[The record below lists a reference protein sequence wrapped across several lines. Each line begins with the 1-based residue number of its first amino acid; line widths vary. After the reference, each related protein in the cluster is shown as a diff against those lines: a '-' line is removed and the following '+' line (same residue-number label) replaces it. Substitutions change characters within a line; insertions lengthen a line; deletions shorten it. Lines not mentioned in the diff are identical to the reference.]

1 MNLRAW
7 DHAYI
12 TRKMPLYDHAK
23 FGDDRPN
30 GLGVHK
36 EHTHRQTD
44 RRKPLIIL
52 KDDKKFN
59 FLKKS
64 NDNILTS
71 PLAILFNILF
81 LNICITMI
89 FRVIA

>member
-7 DHAYI
+7 DQDYV
-12 TRKMPLYDHAK
+12 TRKMSLYDHAK

-52 KDDKKFN
+52 KDDGR
-59 FLKKS
+59 
-64 NDNILTS
+64 D
-71 PLAILFNILF
+71 
-81 LNICITMI
+81 LNLLE
-89 FRVIA
+89 VNALVK